1 MQEEVTQKTIALYV
15 KVGKG
20 AARLTEQALQKAIQ
34 KFLEQ
39 KSKPAHGK
47 QTMRQLMKQIN
58 YKKLILPNI
67 PYVFFVYLFD
77 KVGQAVRLA
86 PGADISAK
94 ILNITQGFSAAFEN
108 ALPSVYPLD
117 LLVGIVGAVII
128 RLIVYVKGKNAKK
141 YNIDFSLK
149 KVKGEQTRY
158 LVFFK
163 GRDADVMTAAFQEFS
178 AKKLNREKKPSIR
191 KALAAA
197 KDKAKQLNAARDKV
211 KKMDRGREI

>member
-1 MQEEVTQKTIALYV
+1 MQDEINEKTIALYI
-15 KVGKG
+15 KTGK
-20 AARLTEQALQKAIQ
+20 LTAQTLQKAMKTLLAQMKKQ
-34 KFLEQ
+34 KDKTPQ
-39 KSKPAHGK
+39 GK
-47 QTMRQLMKQIN
+47 QTLKQLMKQN
-58 YKKLILPNI
+58 AGVSNI
-67 PYVFFVYLFD
+67 EITD
-77 KVGQAVRLA
+77 
-86 PGADISAK
+86 S
-94 ILNITQGFSAAFEN
+94 NIKAFE
-108 ALPSVYPLD
+108 ST
-117 LLVGIVGAVII
+117 
-128 RLIVYVKGKNAKK
+128 AKK